1 MNEYPQYVPEELR
14 KPENEESRVVL
25 VRGFKSGDGSN
36 TRERLGTWWS
46 TDIFYVL
53 DHSRYHSDEGTN
65 NQLRVW
71 VSVID
76 KSELE
81 RLIASGQVKKGGKG
95 GTTAY
100 QFLIADPP
108 NARQVIE
115 SEISILEPLFKD
127 GLARG
132 YLKDEIQN
140 DDQLCETITRALFLR
155 NTAG

>member
-14 KPENEESRVVL
+14 KPENEERVVL
-25 VRGFKSGDGSN
+25 VRGFRSGDGSN
-36 TRERLGTWWS
+36 TRDRLGKWWS

-95 GTTAY
+95 GSTAY
-100 QFLIADPP
+100 QFFVADPP

-115 SEISILEPLFKD
+115 SEIRVLEPLFQD
-127 GLARG
+127 GLVRG
-132 YLKDEIQN
+132 HLREEIQN
-140 DDQLCETITRALFLR
+140 SDELCETITRALFLR